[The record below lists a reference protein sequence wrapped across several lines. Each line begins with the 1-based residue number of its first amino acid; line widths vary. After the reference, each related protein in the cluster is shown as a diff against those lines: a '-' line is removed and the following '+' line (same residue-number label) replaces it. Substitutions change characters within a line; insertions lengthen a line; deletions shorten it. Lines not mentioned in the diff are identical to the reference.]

1 MALDCKI
8 TTVYIP
14 RIYLNAIKHVL
25 IQYPSVSEFVRV
37 AIKNQLARD
46 LVLQEALTTTKEA
59 EGVFEKVQK
68 FRVLKHHVS
77 DLEKMRELFPD
88 IPDYKY
94 MNEVE

>member
-14 RIYLNAIKHVL
+14 RIYLNAIQHVL

-37 AIKNQLARD
+37 AIKNQLSRD
-46 LVLQEALTTTKEA
+46 LVLQEALTMTREA
-59 EGVFEKVQK
+59 EEVFETVQK
-68 FRVLKHHVS
+68 SRVLKHHVS
-77 DLEKMRELFPD
+77 ELEKMRELFPD

-94 MNEVE
+94 MNEVD

>member
-68 FRVLKHHVS
+68 SRVLKAHVS

>member
-1 MALDCKI
+1 MELDCKI

-14 RIYLNAIKHVL
+14 RIYLHAIEHIL
-25 IQYPSVSEFVRV
+25 IQYPSRSEFVRV

-68 FRVLKHHVS
+68 SRVLKAHVS
-77 DLEKMRELFPD
+77 DLEKLRELFPD